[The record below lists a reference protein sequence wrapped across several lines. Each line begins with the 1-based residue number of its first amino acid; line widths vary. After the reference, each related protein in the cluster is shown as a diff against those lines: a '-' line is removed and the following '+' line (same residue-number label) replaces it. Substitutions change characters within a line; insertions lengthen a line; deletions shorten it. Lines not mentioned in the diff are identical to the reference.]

1 MTSYITIYTPTGD
14 SRDIYPVTRDSEISC
29 TLMGDTFIKVVF
41 NHPVI
46 IDFKAGSFISH
57 NQRKWSLLNN
67 YKPESL
73 ASGNGYKYELK
84 FYAEQ
89 HQLQRC
95 ILFWKQGNTREASF
109 NLTTRLQNYA
119 QLICDNINY
128 YSASTSY
135 LDNTI
140 WSVGNIPAGLS
151 EKCIYQ
157 AFDGVSCW
165 DALMNIAN
173 AFEVEWWVE
182 DHFASSTATL
192 HFGRCENGDAVEF
205 AEGGIVSKMPAS
217 KRGEDA
223 KYGTRFYVYGGTQN
237 IPDDYYTSQDGGVTN
252 HVSAKRLHIPSTY
265 PTPYI
270 DSKDNLKSNEVIE
283 KVVILDDIFPNN
295 TETIDEVTTRTETKD
310 GVETTYFKIRC
321 ENSTFNPST
330 DRLSESLGAKFLT
343 GSLQGREYDL
353 IPDTNFRDTKTFEIV
368 ARNEGTGDTSI
379 ITPNQYLKPKPEDT
393 FVLTGVK
400 LSSQRIYDAEE
411 QLLIAGQAI
420 AYKNSADREVYECPT
435 DPVYCSQN
443 NHNFQLGQRVTLV
456 GAAFGDGRISRIQ
469 GYTKKLWNEYEATY
483 SVGDN
488 ARYTRFGAISVIASN
503 IKTDT
508 IKQFQSL
515 QNKTYRVSTELRVVA
530 NSTGNVGNL
539 ERKVGILI
547 GDDHDMS
554 AREIAEDVV
563 ASSGGGGGG
572 GTTPLVK
579 ISSTDETYIGVESEL
594 QNEFTIIPK
603 VLSIDDYGTGP
614 DESLNFGL
622 AKTEDVITH
631 LEPILDRVENGTS
644 NLYTKMVEIASGCI
658 HDRSG
663 DIEYALPS
671 ASEEFKNNA
680 DQIIATNSYVDSKL
694 YIIPD
699 ISISEIDTAIDNGE
713 NALDALPDSVYN
725 SFREAVSD
733 DKMIYIR
740 TEYGLDGLVPVSV
753 VQDDFIYIDFV
764 YEGFMYSIDFES
776 SYRTTIERK
785 KLATEELDIITIGNN
800 VAESTRVD
808 PNTILVLT
816 QPQTYGRLFNMW
828 TYELDASKE
837 FQWGVRL
844 KVGDDNTGTYEVVSD
859 VTIAWR
865 NGVAPTF
872 QNGVYY
878 EVLLTYKNGT
888 MYGEYSAYGSSQQSG
903 NNVFYL
909 DFDSYQISGI
919 YDGDAAITC
928 NVDAIVEAVSEGK
941 TILMRYDRYSPN
953 RGNIVVNTF
962 VEDLVYLWYQDG
974 ARLVEVEIY
983 HTDDV
988 EVKGVIDSGSVSIHD
1003 TSLSKD
1009 VYVADFMLPHLK
1021 NSEDVPIKFF
1031 TLRDAVISNKVIMLT
1046 KPYIVVNAEFSR
1058 GISGGAPDRIKIQVV
1073 WDGYIYTAEAYED
1086 TQTIKANSKTSQHI
1100 ATYDYVDSLVG
1111 NINTLL
1117 ETIIA
1122 G

>member
-1 MTSYITIYTPTGD
+1 MTSYIHIYTPDGA
-14 SRDIYPVTRDSEISC
+14 RRGLYPVTRDSEISC

-95 ILFWKQGNTREASF
+95 IFFWKQGDTREASF
-109 NLTTRLQNYA
+109 NLTTRLQDYA

-128 YSASTSY
+128 YLAITSY
-135 LDNTI
+135 SRFTT
-140 WSVGNIPAGLS
+140 WAVGNIPTGLS

-165 DALMNIAN
+165 DALTNIAN

-182 DHFASSTATL
+182 DDFDSSTATL

-223 KYGTRFYVYGGTQN
+223 NYGTRFYVYGGTQN

-310 GVETTYFKIRC
+310 GVETTYFRIRC

-353 IPDTNFRDTKTFEIV
+353 IPDANFAGINGTRTFEIV

-379 ITPNQYLKPKPEDT
+379 ITPNQYLKPKAGDT

-411 QLLIAGQAI
+411 QLFIAGQAI
-420 AYKNSADREVYECPT
+420 AYKHSADREVYECPT

-515 QNKTYRVSTELRVVA
+515 QNSTYRVSTELRIA
-530 NSTGNVGNL
+530 TNSTGPIGNL

-572 GTTPLVK
+572 GSEFNEALQLHINGVDHYYDGSVK
-579 ISSTDETYIGVESEL
+579 KSISLFAPQFAPQRSGQIAVGVNATRVEWSDIKTINGISILGTGNIQTLENLTIETIEED
-594 QNEFTIIPK
+594 IPK
-603 VLSIDDYGTGP
+603 SYILKADTIFVFTKEQTQGSVFMVRKRDLN
-614 DESLNFGL
+614 DENEH
-622 AKTEDVITH
+622 K
-631 LEPILDRVENGTS
+631 
-644 NLYTKMVEIASGCI
+644 
-658 HDRSG
+658 
-663 DIEYALPS
+663 
-671 ASEEFKNNA
+671 
-680 DQIIATNSYVDSKL
+680 
-694 YIIPD
+694 
-699 ISISEIDTAIDNGE
+699 
-713 NALDALPDSVYN
+713 
-725 SFREAVSD
+725 
-733 DKMIYIR
+733 
-740 TEYGLDGLVPVSV
+740 
-753 VQDDFIYIDFV
+753 
-764 YEGFMYSIDFES
+764 
-776 SYRTTIERK
+776 
-785 KLATEELDIITIGNN
+785 
-800 VAESTRVD
+800 
-808 PNTILVLT
+808 
-816 QPQTYGRLFNMW
+816 
-828 TYELDASKE
+828 
-837 FQWGVRL
+837 WGVRF
-844 KVGDDNTGTYEVVSD
+844 KVADNNTGSYSVSSD
-859 VTIAWR
+859 GFSISWKDGRVFT
-865 NGVAPTF
+865 T
-872 QNGVYY
+872 QNGGYY
-878 EVLLTYKNGT
+878 DVLLHYKDGVL
-888 MYGEYSAYGSSQQSG
+888 YGEYSAYG
-903 NNVFYL
+903 
-909 DFDSYQISGI
+909 DITMPT
-919 YDGDAAITC
+919 DAYI
-928 NVDAIVEAVSEGK
+928 
-941 TILMRYDRYSPN
+941 
-953 RGNIVVNTF
+953 
-962 VEDLVYLWYQDG
+962 
-974 ARLVEVEIY
+974 
-983 HTDDV
+983 
-988 EVKGVIDSGSVSIHD
+988 
-1003 TSLSKD
+1003 
-1009 VYVADFMLPHLK
+1009 AD
-1021 NSEDVPIKFF
+1021 F
-1031 TLRDAVISNKVIMLT
+1031 TLRDMASTADKSIDFSALYDAMRKGKIILVNSVSSSYMVASTRYIMGIGRDPSTIYVSVYDGTKLYEATASNSTNTIK
-1046 KPYIVVNAEFSR
+1046 
-1058 GISGGAPDRIKIQVV
+1058 GGAASTIATTDYVDNNKNDVYILEEPLEFLFSGQYQVDFASLLDAIWSDKIIRARLEN
-1073 WDGYIYTAEAYED
+1073 GGKLFTALAYEAKADEWIILQITNINTAYSIRIERDD
-1086 TQTIKANSKTSQHI
+1086 TNQDKGNVTTVMTKELAFT
-1100 ATYDYVDSLVG
+1100 DYVDSVVG
-1111 NINTLL
+1111 DINTLL